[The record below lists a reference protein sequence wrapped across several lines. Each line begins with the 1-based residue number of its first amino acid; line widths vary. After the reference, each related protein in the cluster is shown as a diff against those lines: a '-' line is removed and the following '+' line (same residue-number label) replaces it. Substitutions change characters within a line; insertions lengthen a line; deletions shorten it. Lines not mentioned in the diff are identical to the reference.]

1 MKTIT
6 NICSNRVLVDCRIE
20 KESID
25 ELNRMGVTVY
35 KSTLIKSLYDE
46 ISGHPDIQIHFINN
60 KAICAPEV
68 YDYYCSLNIENLELI
83 CGSSKLKSEYPLDIA
98 YNVCSL
104 GKYVICRPLCTAI
117 EILSEYHNLKK
128 EILNTKQ
135 GYAKCSICVVNDE
148 SAITADE
155 GIYKLLNNNKINV
168 LKIRKGH
175 IELNNMGGFI
185 GGASGL
191 INERTL
197 CFNGNLKTHPDYQN
211 IMDFCN
217 NVNVD
222 VVSLNNGPL
231 KDVGS
236 ILQF

>member
-1 MKTIT
+1 MKIIA
-6 NICSNRVLVDCRIE
+6 NICSNRVLVDCRIK
-20 KESID
+20 KESMD

-46 ISGHPDIQIHFINN
+46 ISGHPDIQIHFIAN

-68 YDYYCSLNIENLELI
+68 YNYYCSLNIENLELI
-83 CGSSKLKSEYPLDIA
+83 CGSSELKSEYPLDIA

-104 GKYVICRPLCTAI
+104 GKYVICRPLCTAT

-128 EILNTKQ
+128 EILITKQ

-155 GIYKLLNNNKINV
+155 GIYKLLNNHEINV

-175 IELNNMGGFI
+175 IELNNMEGFI

-191 INERTL
+191 IDERTL
-197 CFNGNLKTHPDYQN
+197 CFNGNLKTHPDYHN
-211 IMDFCN
+211 IVDFCN

-236 ILQF
+236 ILRF

>member
-1 MKTIT
+1 METLA
-6 NICSNRVLVDCRIE
+6 NICSNRALVDCRIE

-68 YDYYCSLNIENLELI
+68 YNYYCSLNIENLELI
-83 CGSSKLKSEYPLDIA
+83 CGSSELKSEYPLDIA

-104 GKYVICRPLCTAI
+104 GKYVICRPLCTAT

-155 GIYKLLNNNKINV
+155 GIYKLLNNHKINV

-175 IELNNMGGFI
+175 IELNNMEGFI
-185 GGASGL
+185 GGASGF
-191 INERTL
+191 IDERTL
-197 CFNGNLKTHPDYQN
+197 CFNGNLKTHPDYHN
-211 IMDFCN
+211 IVDFCN

-236 ILQF
+236 ILRF

>member
-1 MKTIT
+1 MKTIA
-6 NICSNRVLVDCRIE
+6 NICSNRVLVDCRIK
-20 KESID
+20 KESMD

-60 KAICAPEV
+60 KAICAPEA
-68 YDYYCSLNIENLELI
+68 YNYYCSLNIENLELI
-83 CGSSKLKSEYPLDIA
+83 CGSSELKSEYPLDIA

-104 GKYVICRPLCTAI
+104 GKYVICRPLCTAT

-128 EILNTKQ
+128 EILITKQ

-155 GIYKLLNNNKINV
+155 GIYKLLNNHEINV

-175 IELNNMGGFI
+175 IELNNMEGFI

-191 INERTL
+191 IDERTL
-197 CFNGNLKTHPDYQN
+197 CFNGNLKTHPDYHN
-211 IMDFCN
+211 IVDFCN

-236 ILQF
+236 ILRF